1 MDGLSTAVIYNYGI
15 HKVTGEFANGFGIQ
29 ISMATKCEIL
39 HLEAHQPLDC
49 HIHSH
54 SGFEFHSFM
63 GCNASKE
70 GSGGSCF
77 HPGDKLKAV
86 HIQAPMQEPEIVQ
99 VRKMSLPGETL
110 PSRRRLSVVNV
121 DATGVV
127 DENMDRGLIR
137 MLEDRSA
144 LDFFAGQE
152 KKWSI
157 ATETDQDLHRR
168 ASFGDKS
175 IHAKGSKQDTE
186 LHGFGFACKK
196 GLKPVSPNQ
205 DSFLLLQV
213 EGGVGIYGVF
223 DGHGRGGHDVS
234 NFVKDVLPKLILS
247 HAGFHDDDLTETL
260 TYAFHETQKM
270 LEHQTK
276 LGVFNASTSGTTG
289 TVVVFRPPGT
299 VWVAHVG
306 DSRCVLGVRDPRTE
320 KIRAVDITN
329 DHKPELPAEHERII
343 ASGGAVIKP
352 PMDFNHR
359 VYVKGQKYP
368 GLAMSRSLGDLVG
381 YKHAGISC
389 TPDVT
394 CYELNMA
401 SLKSTANAALV
412 KTTAHPLS
420 VGNNHQAHGMSED
433 ESSVKSDDTAVP
445 PFMNSENLRPINEKE
460 SDLFLLLCSD
470 GVWEFVSSQEA
481 VKIASK
487 FVKSKA
493 SVAAEELARVSWD
506 RWMIEE
512 NGHVVDDITALV
524 VHL

>member
-1 MDGLSTAVIYNYGI
+1 
-15 HKVTGEFANGFGIQ
+15 
-29 ISMATKCEIL
+29 
-39 HLEAHQPLDC
+39 
-49 HIHSH
+49 
-54 SGFEFHSFM
+54 M
-63 GCNASKE
+63 GCKSSKDIGRSSAFPAGRPRAVPENAQQLRN
-70 GSGGSCF
+70 
-77 HPGDKLKAV
+77 PQV
-86 HIQAPMQEPEIVQ
+86 VQ
-99 VRKMSLPGETL
+99 VRKMSIPDETV
-110 PSRRRLSVVNV
+110 PQRRRLSVVNV
-121 DATGVV
+121 DATGIV
-127 DENMDRGLIR
+127 DENQDRGLIR
-137 MLEDRSA
+137 MLEDRLA
-144 LDFFAGQE
+144 LDFFASDD

-175 IHAKGSKQDTE
+175 INAKGKQQDASMM
-186 LHGFGFACKK
+186 GFGFACKK

-234 NFVKDVLPKLILS
+234 NFCKDMLPKLILS
-247 HAGFHDDDLTETL
+247 HPDFHSDDLTETL
-260 TYAFHETQKM
+260 TYAFHETQRL

-289 TVVVFRPPGT
+289 TVVVFKPPSSI
-299 VWVAHVG
+299 WVAHVG
-306 DSRCVLGVRDPRTE
+306 DSRCVLG
-320 KIRAVDITN
+320 IREQGKMKAIDITH
-329 DHKPELPAEHERII
+329 DHKPELPGEYERVI

-389 TPDVT
+389 TPDVSR
-394 CYELNMA
+394 YEL
-401 SLKSTANAALV
+401 SLDPSAQKGESIIANLAM
-412 KTTAHPLS
+412 TTADPLN
-420 VGNNHQAHGMSED
+420 VGNNHQAHGISDDD
-433 ESSVKSDDTAVP
+433 ELSDNSDDTTVP
-445 PFMNSENLRPINEKE
+445 PFMQENLAPKNSMDKTNANGGGA
-460 SDLFLLLCSD
+460 FLLLCSD
-470 GVWEFVSSQEA
+470 GVWEFIASHEA

-487 FVKSKA
+487 FPTGKA
-493 SVAAEELARVSWD
+493 SMAAEELARVSWD

-524 VHL
+524 IHL